1 MISPK
6 LDNCAESVYELN
18 SQLNVDDRLALRK
31 DVKLACVRLITLM
44 RLHDQ
49 GLNDIIVLEDMDM
62 GKLQNKVAVITG
74 GASGIGAAT
83 ARLFAAEGAKIVIVD
98 LNEEKGKA
106 FENELTSQQAEA
118 LFIKANIT
126 DEAEVAKLFQQT
138 IEAFGAVDI
147 VFNNAGIGHVQP
159 SHELEYSEWRNTV
172 NVDLDGVF
180 LVAREAIREMLKA
193 GGGTIVNTASMYG
206 WVGSPGSAAYNAA
219 KGGVVNLTR
228 SLALEYAEHHIRVN
242 ALCPGFIDT
251 PIIPEESKQALAAAT
266 PLKRLGLPEEMA
278 KAVLF
283 LASED
288 SSFMTGNS
296 LIVDGGYTAQ

>member
-1 MISPK
+1 
-6 LDNCAESVYELN
+6 L
-18 SQLNVDDRLALRK
+18 
-31 DVKLACVRLITLM
+31 
-44 RLHDQ
+44 
-49 GLNDIIVLEDMDM
+49 

-83 ARLFAAEGAKIVIVD
+83 AKLFVSEGAKVVLVD

-106 FENELTSQQAEA
+106 FEAELKALNADA
-118 LFIKANIT
+118 LFVKANIT
-126 DEAEVAKLFQQT
+126 SEEDVANIFKQT
-138 IEAFGAVDI
+138 IEAFGKVDV
-147 VFNNAGIGHVQP
+147 VFNNAGIGRVQP
-159 SHELEYSEWRNTV
+159 SHDLEYSEWRNTV

-219 KGGVVNLTR
+219 KGGVINLTR
-228 SLALEYAEHHIRVN
+228 SLALEYAEQNIRVN
-242 ALCPGFIDT
+242 SLCPGFIDT
-251 PIIPEESKQALAAAT
+251 PIIPEESKQVLASMT
-266 PLKRLGLPEEMA
+266 PMKRLGQAEEMA

-283 LASED
+283 MASDD

-296 LIVDGGYTAQ
+296 LTVDGGYTAQ